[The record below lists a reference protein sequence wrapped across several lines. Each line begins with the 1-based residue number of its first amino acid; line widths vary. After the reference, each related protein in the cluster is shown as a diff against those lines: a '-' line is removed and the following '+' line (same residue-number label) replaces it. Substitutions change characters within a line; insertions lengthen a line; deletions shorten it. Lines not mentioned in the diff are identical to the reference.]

1 MALGDRDDLAKTVL
15 DEMALTRS
23 WVLRITGNEW
33 PLQNRRVLGPLVR
46 MRLPFVNVLSLAQ
59 VRSLERLRKTDSLSD
74 EERAE
79 LTYLI
84 LCTVS
89 GVAAGLQ
96 NTG

>member
-1 MALGDRDDLAKTVL
+1 M
-15 DEMALTRS
+15 
-23 WVLRITGNEW
+23 
-33 PLQNRRVLGPLVR
+33 RR
-46 MRLPFVNVLSLAQ
+46 PFVNVLSLAQ
-59 VRSLERLRKTDSLSD
+59 VRALDRLRSKEGDEMGD